1 MKISDL
7 GLEEA
12 IDSAGDLLKIWV
24 TLRVYSSREVAD
36 GAFRLALKEDIT
48 VYDALYIELARAI
61 GAILAT
67 FDEKLSKVA
76 AKHGV
81 ITYP

>member
-1 MKISDL
+1 MKIGDL

-24 TLRVYSSREVAD
+24 ALRVYSSRGVAD